1 MKLGI
6 KQIVIIFLVALL
18 GGACGTYGIYELT
31 YKNNTDENKEIT
43 SEVQY
48 TNNESGVYEKVVAKA
63 IDSVVQITSKA
74 QTNNSFFG
82 SYESTSLGSGVIIS
96 EDGYIVTN
104 NHVISGATNVSVELN
119 DGTTYDATIV
129 GSDANSDE
137 LNLGQEVVAIGNS
150 LGEGTSSTNGII
162 SALNRDVTISNY
174 SMNLIL
180 TNAQVNN
187 GNSGGGLFDLNG
199 NLVGIVNAKIS
210 SSANASATVEGMGY
224 AIPSNTVKEIVEE
237 LKTNGYVKNRATLG
251 VKVITDS
258 NYLQYNGYTNAG
270 ALVGEVVKGGAADKA
285 GIKAGDLIVAINDT
299 KVSSFSELSKLLDAY
314 GIGDTINVTVS
325 RDNQMKTFEVTLVE
339 SVVESSEK

>member
-6 KQIVIIFLVALL
+6 KQIIIIFLVALL

-31 YKNNTDENKEIT
+31 NKDNSNNKEIT

-48 TNNESGVYEKVVAKA
+48 TNSESGVYEKVVAKA

-129 GSDANSDE
+129 GSDAKTDLALLKIEASGLKYSRMIDSDE

-162 SALNRDVTISNY
+162 SALNREVTISNY

-180 TNAQVNN
+180 TNAQVIM
-187 GNSGGGLFDLNG
+187 
-199 NLVGIVNAKIS
+199 VTQVA
-210 SSANASATVEGMGY
+210 A
-224 AIPSNTVKEIVEE
+224 
-237 LKTNGYVKNRATLG
+237 
-251 VKVITDS
+251 
-258 NYLQYNGYTNAG
+258 YLT
-270 ALVGEVVKGGAADKA
+270 
-285 GIKAGDLIVAINDT
+285 
-299 KVSSFSELSKLLDAY
+299 
-314 GIGDTINVTVS
+314 
-325 RDNQMKTFEVTLVE
+325 
-339 SVVESSEK
+339 